1 MKKTLSNPSL
11 KIFWD
16 IDGTLLNT
24 NGAAAI
30 PFAAAVSKFARQDVR
45 IERKKLSGFTD
56 YEIAQYLLESKDTKA
71 SFREITQILM
81 DYSSHLPNFLQGSNA
96 KIIGCVKESLN
107 ILSKL
112 PNIELAIGTGNFL
125 QGAKIKL
132 EYAGLL
138 HYFGQDNLF
147 CSTENHW
154 SRDLVISNAKKS
166 LRNNQIGIVIGD
178 SIRDIL
184 SARNSDLIVIAV
196 ATGSHSSSELLE
208 LNPDYIL
215 ESNWNHQELFD
226 TIEKILKIESI
237 NGEIFQ

>member
-30 PFAAAVSKFARQDVR
+30 PFAAAVSRFAQQDVR

-56 YEIAQYLLESKDTKA
+56 YEIAQYLLESKGTKA

-81 DYSSHLPNFLQGSNA
+81 DYSSHLPNFLQGSDA
-96 KIIGCVKESLN
+96 KIIGCVKESLT

-132 EYAGLL
+132 EYVRLL
-138 HYFGQDNLF
+138 QYFDQDNLF

-166 LRNNQIGIVIGD
+166 LRKDQIGIVIGD
-178 SIRDIL
+178 SARDIL

-208 LNPDYIL
+208 LSPDYIL
-215 ESNWNHQELFD
+215 ESNWNHHELFNA
-226 TIEKILKIESI
+226 IENILKIESI
-237 NGEIFQ
+237 NG

>member
-1 MKKTLSNPSL
+1 MINILSNPPL

-30 PFAAAVSKFARQDVR
+30 PFANAVSKFAQQDIQ
-45 IERKKLSGFTD
+45 IERKKLSGLTD
-56 YEIAQYLLESKDTKA
+56 YEIAQYLLTSKGVKA
-71 SFREITQILM
+71 SFKEITQILM
-81 DYSSHLPNFLQGSNA
+81 DYSSHLPSFLQGSDA
-96 KIIGCVKESLN
+96 RIISGVKESLT
-107 ILSKL
+107 IISQL

-132 EYAGLL
+132 EYAGLV
-138 HYFGQDNLF
+138 HYFDQGNLF

-184 SARNSDLIVIAV
+184 SARNSGLIVIAV
-196 ATGSHSSSELLE
+196 ATGSHSTSELLE
-208 LNPDYIL
+208 LSPDYIL

-226 TIEKILKIESI
+226 TIEKILKIKSI
-237 NGEIFQ
+237 NG